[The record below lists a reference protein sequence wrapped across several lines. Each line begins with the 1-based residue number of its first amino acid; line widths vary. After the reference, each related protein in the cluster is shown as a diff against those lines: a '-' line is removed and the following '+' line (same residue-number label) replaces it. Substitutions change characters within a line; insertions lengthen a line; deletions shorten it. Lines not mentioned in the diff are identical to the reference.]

1 MAHYIHLS
9 PAEGED
15 DSLVQIAHFFVQ
27 LLKEDAKEAEA
38 FEQQFEASYGDK
50 TVDFCKILGLFFQ
63 HIDLLFCD
71 DKVKEAEGC
80 FSTLISLLQF
90 LDSEESMM
98 EMTKKM
104 IDVLVRSTS
113 FANLRLKLLM
123 SMYSFVRPTFPGRFS
138 IFWAILNFS
147 YKVKLFDQLLPY
159 LDHIDEWKGDWN
171 CTIEEERQLYV
182 EVHKY
187 LRALGWSQLAYSFLR
202 KYLKLYDDASPAEL
216 ASEECSSSALL
227 VVLDAISLPKVY
239 TVDDVLS
246 LKAVQA
252 LKTKHEKLLRIMQ
265 IFQDGSDTQEI
276 EDFRRGNSKVFEQY
290 NIDYPTLL
298 GKMRILAVASIAKD
312 TETLSL
318 VDAAQKLG
326 RSVQEVEEW
335 TVKAISDGVLEGR
348 IDQLNKVVLVKST
361 LVRKFGPPEWDAVKE
376 KLKLWEASFS
386 IMQSAA

>member
-1 MAHYIHLS
+1 
-9 PAEGED
+9 
-15 DSLVQIAHFFVQ
+15 
-27 LLKEDAKEAEA
+27 
-38 FEQQFEASYGDK
+38 
-50 TVDFCKILGLFFQ
+50 
-63 HIDLLFCD
+63 
-71 DKVKEAEGC
+71 
-80 FSTLISLLQF
+80 

-202 KYLKLYDDASPAEL
+202 KYLKLYDDATPAEL